1 MYSYNYLF
9 DLTKKIFST
18 MGCSDKHSST
28 IAEVLLRAEIRNIS
42 SHGMLRIID
51 YYQLWKEGR
60 INAVPNIAVVYESIS
75 TAVVDG
81 DMAFGMIPAEFSM
94 ELAIKKARQAG
105 TGWVATRNS
114 NHFGIA
120 GYYSMM
126 ALEHDMIGICVT
138 NANPTVAPTF
148 SVEKMLGTNP
158 VAMAVPALNQPPF
171 VADFSTTPVA
181 RGKVAMAEKKGE
193 QLATGLIQ
201 DSDGVTTTDP
211 SALRKGGAIL
221 PLGSDYIHGSHKGY
235 CLGSIVDILSGVI
248 SGANFGPFVP
258 PAVAYLPRK
267 ERETGA
273 GMGHFFGAMRIDAFM
288 PANEF
293 KARMDEWI
301 VSMRGAKPAAGHEK
315 VLIPG
320 DPERE
325 WEKKLIKEGISVG
338 PKVVEDIKLVTGELG
353 IGFNPVSE
361 M

>member
-1 MYSYNYLF
+1 MYSYNHLF

-28 IAEVLLRAEIRNIS
+28 IAEVLLRAEIRNIP

-60 INAVPNIAVVYESIS
+60 INAVPNIAVVHESVS
-75 TAVVDG
+75 SAVVDG

-94 ELAIKKARQAG
+94 ALAIKKARQAG

-148 SVEKMLGTNP
+148 SLEKMLGTNP
-158 VAMAVPALNQPPF
+158 VAMAVPALTQPPF

-193 QLATGLIQ
+193 QLAPGLIQ
-201 DSDGVTTTDP
+201 DGNGVTTTDP
-211 SALRKGGAIL
+211 AALRKGGAIL

-235 CLGSIVDILSGVI
+235 CMSSIVDILSGVI

-258 PAVAYLPRK
+258 PGVAYLPRK
-267 ERETGA
+267 ERETGV
-273 GMGHFFGAMRIDAFM
+273 GTGHFFGAMRIDAFM
-288 PANEF
+288 PADKF

-301 VSMRGAKPAAGHEK
+301 VSMRSAKPAAGHEK

-325 WEKKLIKEGISVG
+325 WEVKLMKEGITVA
-338 PKVVEDIKLVTGELG
+338 PKVVEDINLVTGELC
-353 IGFNPVSE
+353 IDFDLASE
-361 M
+361 L